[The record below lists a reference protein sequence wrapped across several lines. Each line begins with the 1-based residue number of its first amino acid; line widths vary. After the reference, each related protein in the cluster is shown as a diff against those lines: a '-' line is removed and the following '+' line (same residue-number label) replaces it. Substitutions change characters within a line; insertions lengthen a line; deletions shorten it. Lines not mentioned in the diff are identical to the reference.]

1 LTLDPRPRDRLIVAL
16 DLPTVEEAE
25 TIIARLGAHVVF
37 YKIGLELAYAGGLE
51 LARRLIGAGKQVFLD
66 LKLHDIPHTVERAA
80 AQIGRLGATF
90 LTIHAF
96 PATMRAARE
105 GLRDSQTGLLAV
117 TVLTSFDSADLLEAG
132 YGLSLAALV
141 ERRSLQ
147 AQAAGVDG
155 LVLAAAEVG
164 SVRALVGPTM
174 LLVTPG
180 IRPRG
185 SETGDQKRVMTAGEA
200 RRAGADYLV
209 VGRPITRAQD
219 PAAIA
224 EMMLAEIAEPG
235 RIGR

>member
-16 DLPTVEEAE
+16 DLPTIEDAE
-25 TIIARLGAHVVF
+25 TVVGRLGDHVTF
-37 YKIGLELAYAGGLE
+37 YKIGLELAYAGGLD
-51 LARRLIGAGKQVFLD
+51 LARRLIGDGKQVFLD
-66 LKLHDIPHTVERAA
+66 LKMHDIPHTVERAA

-96 PATMRAARE
+96 PATMRAARA
-105 GLRDSQTGLLAV
+105 GLQDSPTRLLAV
-117 TVLTSFDSADLLEAG
+117 TVLTSFDAADLVEAG
-132 YGLSLAALV
+132 YGLSLATLV

-147 AQAAGVDG
+147 ARSAGIDG
-155 LVLAAAEVG
+155 LVLAASEAG

-185 SETGDQKRVMTAGEA
+185 GEMGDQKRVMTAREA

-209 VGRPITRAQD
+209 VGRPITRAPD
-219 PAAIA
+219 PAAVA
-224 EMMLAEIAEPG
+224 ETMVAEIAELKE
-235 RIGR
+235 IG